1 MENSRFNNSNTPSRY
16 FNTPSPVVFPTASPT
31 PKLFSTPSKKLPEAK
46 SWQGIESVPQNN
58 IGSIYHNDDTAII
71 YDEAGEFR
79 HHNYNY
85 NQYNGREKAAKY
97 STTPAISPLS
107 MMMESD
113 TLLDDE
119 DISSYRFSEEDY
131 LSSIISSRPPSSL
144 SASPL
149 RRRPA
154 SFSSPSPRPHISRL
168 DEEEADEMDAEPIVG
183 RPFSP
188 APNED
193 PIIERPR
200 RFSLGHS
207 ESSSMEKTE
216 TAAASSTKLGAFG
229 KNFMSRMK
237 KAASGKPSLFK

>member
-1 MENSRFNNSNTPSRY
+1 MENNRFNNSNTPNRF

-46 SWQGIESVPQNN
+46 SWQGIESVPQ
-58 IGSIYHNDDTAII
+58 SIYHNDDTTII
-71 YDEAGEFR
+71 YDETGEFR
-79 HHNYNY
+79 HQNHNY
-85 NQYNGREKAAKY
+85 NQYNCREKSA
-97 STTPAISPLS
+97 TPAISPLS

-113 TLLDDE
+113 TILDDE

-131 LSSIISSRPPSSL
+131 LSSIMSSRPPSSL
-144 SASPL
+144 SVSPL

-154 SFSSPSPRPHISRL
+154 SFSSPSPQLHISLL
-168 DEEEADEMDAEPIVG
+168 DKEEADDMDEPIVG

-200 RFSLGHS
+200 RFSLGYS
-207 ESSSMEKTE
+207 ESSSVEK
-216 TAAASSTKLGAFG
+216 AVSATKFGGFG

-237 KAASGKPSLFK
+237 KAASGKPSMFK